1 MALHP
6 VTLPGGLGEHK
17 WADRRLLASLAA
29 AAGLAPGPDEH
40 LLITDRGGEILETD
54 RASVFAVIG
63 GVLNT
68 PPADG
73 RLLPGVTR
81 AAVLRLARRDGIST
95 AEKPVTW
102 ERLLDASEVFV
113 TNSVQGVVGVR
124 SLAGQ
129 AGGSR
134 HRRHRRWHRYRGGL
148 GRGAGHRPP
157 PGGPGQPS
165 GPAPGPQPHQVR
177 GPGRVPSRPTG
188 LRAPASPAP
197 RGRAGGGRPAIV
209 VVDNYDSFTYNLA
222 HLLLSNGCQV
232 EVVRNDEVSARDIAD
247 SGPGGIVISPG
258 PGTPDDA
265 GVSVG
270 TVRACAATTPLLGIC
285 LGHQAIAAAHGAR
298 ITTAPEPVHG
308 QASLITHDGGG
319 VLAGLPRAFRAARYH
334 SLIVEEDSL
343 PPDLLITARGPG
355 GVPMGLRHARHRAEG
370 LQFHP
375 ESILT
380 AYGNDIIRNFVHAVR
395 RQSQQAGGALAT
407 YSPLWKIGHRAL
419 FTVVLACG
427 YGRQIPQVAAC
438 PCGPRHRV
446 GVAGGRARVVPWPG
460 GATARERRKTV

>member
-124 SLAGQ
+124 FLAGH
-129 AGGSR
+129 AGGS
-134 HRRHRRWHRYRGGL
+134 GTGAT
-148 GRGAGHRPP
+148 GAGI
-157 PGGPGQPS
+157 GTGAAWAAGPVTARLQ
-165 GPAPGPQPHQVR
+165 AVLA
-177 GPGRVPSRPTG
+177 SRPA
-188 LRAPASPAP
+188 RAWSPAGTRSGARAWSP
-197 RGRAGGGRPAIV
+197 AARRDSASRRLHAPHGRAGGGRPAIV

-265 GVSVG
+265 GVSVD

-298 ITTAPEPVHG
+298 I
-308 QASLITHDGGG
+308 
-319 VLAGLPRAFRAARYH
+319 
-334 SLIVEEDSL
+334 
-343 PPDLLITARGPG
+343 
-355 GVPMGLRHARHRAEG
+355 
-370 LQFHP
+370 
-375 ESILT
+375 
-380 AYGNDIIRNFVHAVR
+380 
-395 RQSQQAGGALAT
+395 
-407 YSPLWKIGHRAL
+407 
-419 FTVVLACG
+419 
-427 YGRQIPQVAAC
+427 AAC
-438 PCGPRHRV
+438 QCGRV
-446 GVAGGRARVVPWPG
+446 TG
-460 GATARERRKTV
+460 